1 MSKTLCCGIAFWSSL
16 LVRVHW
22 ALKPVPSPTE
32 TLGYYIIR
40 RQCQRI
46 ILKHVGIADA
56 TLFCYCPLMSSLGVL
71 QWKCTSVSSQGLNWP
86 HAPKC
91 YFQLWQYLTKK
102 WEYWLR
108 CAVFWLDVADLV
120 VKHRPA
126 WWFMWSLLDALINT
140 EFNAFW
146 VMMLVFRLCVTCY
159 TKVIIVIMNMMC

>member
-1 MSKTLCCGIAFWSSL
+1 M
-16 LVRVHW
+16 
-22 ALKPVPSPTE
+22 
-32 TLGYYIIR
+32 LGYYIIR

-46 ILKHVGIADA
+46 ILKHVVIADV
-56 TLFCYCPLMSSLGVL
+56 TLFCYCLLMSSLGVL
-71 QWKCTSVSSQGLNWP
+71 QWKCASVSSQGLNWP
-86 HAPKC
+86 VVPSAGKDQIFPHAASPKC

-126 WWFMWSLLDALINT
+126 WWFMSSLLDALINI

-146 VMMLVFRLCVTCY
+146 VMMLVFHLCVTCY
-159 TKVIIVIMNMMC
+159 TKVIIVIMNMMY